1 MNHLDNPEL
10 KNKRATIRPSPT
22 ASVIQLIACI
32 LLIIFGLVFLNE
44 FFKNDT
50 FGLVFMIIW
59 LGFCLMGAIYS
70 IINIMSFRDSRPNPA
85 AVEVVEI
92 EDKKLADKNG
102 PESEKPAFSIRLREL
117 ETLKK
122 DGLINE
128 EEYQRKRRE
137 ILDEK
142 W

>member
-22 ASVIQLIACI
+22 ASTIQLIALI
-32 LLIIFGLVFLNE
+32 LLFIFGLVLLSILPGDFIPGIVFL
-44 FFKNDT
+44 
-50 FGLVFMIIW
+50 IIW
-59 LGFCLMGAIYS
+59 LGFCLMGVIYS

-117 ETLKK
+117 EALKK

>member
-10 KNKRATIRPSPT
+10 KNKMATIRPSPT
-22 ASVIQLIACI
+22 ASTIQLIALI
-32 LLIIFGLVFLNE
+32 LLFIFGLVFLSILPGD
-44 FFKNDT
+44 FT
-50 FGLVFMIIW
+50 PGIVFVIIW
-59 LGFCLMGAIYS
+59 LGFCLMGVIYS

-92 EDKKLADKNG
+92 EDQKLADKNG

-117 ETLKK
+117 EALKK